1 MKLELLP
8 VRRWEDILPAYRE
21 TPIGDLL
28 GYHNLRRP
36 HRQYAG
42 AELLIGMCMDNRK
55 VLRIPDNFAFVLRAG
70 GANLRRMEF
79 KVSFA
84 VAVGGVRAVCLIGH
98 DECGMVD
105 LRARR
110 EAFVCGL
117 VERGGWERH
126 AAEDHFDRHAPEL
139 EIPDAAEFV
148 FGEARRLRERYPRVP
163 VAPLFYRIGDGLLYQ
178 IRDDPQASAHASPE
192 ASAP

>member
-1 MKLELLP
+1 VRLEILP
-8 VRRWEDILPAYRE
+8 VRRWDDILPAYRE
-21 TPIGDLL
+21 MPIGDLL

-36 HRQYAG
+36 HRRYTG

-84 VAVGGVRAVCLIGH
+84 VAVGGVRAVCLIAH
-98 DECGMVD
+98 DECGMVG

-117 VERGGWERH
+117 VERGGWERR
-126 AAEDHFDRHAPEL
+126 AAEEHFDRHAPEL
-139 EIPDAAEFV
+139 EIADPAAFV
-148 FGEARRLRERYPRVP
+148 FAEARRLRERYPLVP
-163 VAPLFYRIGDGLLYQ
+163 VAPLFYRVGDGLLYQ
-178 IRDDPQASAHASPE
+178 ITGDTRAAEGGDDTRPAG
-192 ASAP
+192 